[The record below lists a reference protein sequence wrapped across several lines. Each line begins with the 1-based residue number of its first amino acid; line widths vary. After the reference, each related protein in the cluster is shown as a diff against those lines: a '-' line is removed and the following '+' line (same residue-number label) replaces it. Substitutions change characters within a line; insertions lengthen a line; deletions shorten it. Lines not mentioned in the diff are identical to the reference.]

1 MRLRKTLVCIWLT
14 LSKIQVILG
23 LVEAENTYELYKSEY
38 WKNLSVKQNMA
49 FKNPNLHE
57 IES

>member
-23 LVEAENTYELYKSEY
+23 LVEAENSYELYKSEY

-57 IES
+57 IEF